1 MIAFYFLIKNLHT
14 GNKFFLIFSLLAF
27 SLAIGTKQNALF
39 ALPGYVALYVYSL
52 IKNKH
57 QLKSLLYLSVISTFS
72 FIIFFGGFAYL
83 QNWINFGTPSGNA
96 FKLQQERVK
105 QDTQGSFLDQVV
117 INSTRLSYQFLS
129 CEGIPPKY
137 EYACTKIKAD
147 FFRSILAKDLINI
160 ENHAYIAE
168 SNQSFDLTRT
178 YTLNEDESWF
188 GFHGWQIFYISLILG
203 LIYSIKKNILVIL
216 ILIFSSIFFFFATT
230 YFIYLKG
237 GWDPYIGRYLIFSIV
252 LLMPLSSLLFSKK
265 NKLIKLLTYSYCF
278 FSLFTMM
285 FCIVNNDSRPLISKE
300 MFNRVT
306 IWGSQNSL
314 LVQKIGYKLAQF
326 AKYDKSSWY
335 MDDLEIRTFSKRSFS
350 PVIQMLDKFASDGS
364 VVGVLDYPGMVPDY
378 YFFDESF
385 DRKIIPLI
393 SIEKLQLLKLKL
405 NFLLVS
411 PDFLG
416 VDFPNYMILAE
427 INNWRLFIY
436 DQ

>member
-1 MIAFYFLIKNLHT
+1 
-14 GNKFFLIFSLLAF
+14 
-27 SLAIGTKQNALF
+27 
-39 ALPGYVALYVYSL
+39 
-52 IKNKH
+52 
-57 QLKSLLYLSVISTFS
+57 
-72 FIIFFGGFAYL
+72 
-83 QNWINFGTPSGNA
+83 
-96 FKLQQERVK
+96 
-105 QDTQGSFLDQVV
+105 
-117 INSTRLSYQFLS
+117 
-129 CEGIPPKY
+129 
-137 EYACTKIKAD
+137 
-147 FFRSILAKDLINI
+147 
-160 ENHAYIAE
+160 
-168 SNQSFDLTRT
+168 
-178 YTLNEDESWF
+178 
-188 GFHGWQIFYISLILG
+188 
-203 LIYSIKKNILVIL
+203 
-216 ILIFSSIFFFFATT
+216 
-230 YFIYLKG
+230 
-237 GWDPYIGRYLIFSIV
+237 
-252 LLMPLSSLLFSKK
+252 MPLSSLLFSKK

-416 VDFPNYMILAE
+416 VDFSELHDTC
-427 INNWRLFIY
+427 R
-436 DQ
+436 D